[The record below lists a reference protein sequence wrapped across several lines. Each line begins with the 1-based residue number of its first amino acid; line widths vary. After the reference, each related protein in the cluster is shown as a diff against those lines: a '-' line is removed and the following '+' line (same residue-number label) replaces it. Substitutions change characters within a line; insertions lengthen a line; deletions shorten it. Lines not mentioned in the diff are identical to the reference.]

1 MENGGGRVVLDE
13 AWAERSVGSLWVKS
27 PFGGSIWEMSPK
39 MMFHEK
45 SMISQLVLIMV
56 GDINLF

>member
-13 AWAERSVGSLWVKS
+13 AWAERSVGSLCVKS
-27 PFGGSIWEMSPK
+27 PFGVSILEMSPK

-56 GDINLF
+56 GDTNLF